1 MYWYSIFLFWNV
13 AFLDALGMV
22 GQAVWP
28 VAGGSRQ
35 FVLDIH
41 PTIAFGELCV
51 VVITQYT
58 ACFATLLP

>member
-1 MYWYSIFLFWNV
+1 MHW
-13 AFLDALGMV
+13 GMV